1 MKLNI
6 NISYQSKYDV
16 LSAQFFFLQ
25 SLQLCYIHL
34 FRKQSLSM
42 FRIVNPL
49 IELKSLYTIKP
60 KKVTSV
66 VKICIIHYFF
76 SFFFLGGGGAYR
88 MSKVNFL

>member
-1 MKLNI
+1 
-6 NISYQSKYDV
+6 
-16 LSAQFFFLQ
+16 
-25 SLQLCYIHL
+25 
-34 FRKQSLSM
+34 M

-66 VKICIIHYFF
+66 VKICIIH
-76 SFFFLGGGGAYR
+76 FFFFGGGGGGGAYR